1 MCSLIFLLLLNKI
14 ITTLHILFYFV
25 VVGIAIVIVVLVVV
39 GASFK
44 AKQFV
49 KRVNNVSYKS
59 VTITCIFWDSMFS
72 PFFIKWV
79 KIALNLRITCYAKYE
94 KHTKNSFHQFYCNPR
109 TLLTP
114 FEMLARI
121 ILQLWRTTTV
131 SEILMSNTCFCQ
143 IRISRDSIGGEICKA
158 ILYSATAFE
167 ILKT

>member
-25 VVGIAIVIVVLVVV
+25 VVGIAIKLLFLLLLVLHSRPNNLQR
-39 GASFK
+39 G
-44 AKQFV
+44 
-49 KRVNNVSYKS
+49 VNNVSYKS

>member
-25 VVGIAIVIVVLVVV
+25 VVGIAIIIVVLVVG

-49 KRVNNVSYKS
+49 KRVNVSYKS

>member
-14 ITTLHILFYFV
+14 ITTWHILFYFV
-25 VVGIAIVIVVLVVV
+25 VVGIAIIIVVLVVV

-49 KRVNNVSYKS
+49 KRVNVSYKS